1 MHRDRERQRD
11 ILVGFFMINGKARK
25 DLILTTL
32 RRTVESE
39 GTKHTAV
46 VVVITTAS
54 NTPIYHI
61 LCETLLGSCRKIHQ
75 LLLPTQRSTKPRE
88 ST

>member
-1 MHRDRERQRD
+1 
-11 ILVGFFMINGKARK
+11 MINGKARK
-25 DLILTTL
+25 DLILAIL

>member
-25 DLILTTL
+25 DLILTTV

-54 NTPIYHI
+54 NTPIYHK
-61 LCETLLGSCRKIHQ
+61 LCETLLSSCRKIHQ